1 LTDLPVFAGDLSNIV
16 PYMIGMYRV
25 LLRSQLD
32 ASQYKKEWVALNA
45 IAHGVGAIWFD

>member
-1 LTDLPVFAGDLSNIV
+1 VIAGNLSEIV

-25 LLRSQLD
+25 TLRSGLD

-45 IAHGVGAIWFD
+45 I